1 MGIDL
6 NDQFLRYE
14 EPCSGLDWILN
25 CGAGDMSNIIV
36 IVAMCILLFMA
47 INNNNRPL

>member
-1 MGIDL
+1 MSIDL
-6 NDQFLRYE
+6 NNQFPQYE

-25 CGAGDMSNIIV
+25 CGAGDMINIV